1 MQWGGNWGKIREKPV
16 GGSVGP
22 QGVPAEPEPAA
33 EPPSPPQAGCP
44 AGPRPAACRGLPGEA
59 ADSLQDRKG
68 WVRLAGVCKDRG
80 LVFCRS
86 ISRAVIINQ
95 YKG

>member
-1 MQWGGNWGKIREKPV
+1 MCGKAAGGGLP
-16 GGSVGP
+16 
-22 QGVPAEPEPAA
+22 
-33 EPPSPPQAGCP
+33 C
-44 AGPRPAACRGLPGEA
+44 GPRPAACRGLPGED

>member
-1 MQWGGNWGKIREKPV
+1 MCGK
-16 GGSVGP
+16 
-22 QGVPAEPEPAA
+22 AA
-33 EPPSPPQAGCP
+33 AV
-44 AGPRPAACRGLPGEA
+44 CRGLPGED

>member
-1 MQWGGNWGKIREKPV
+1 MCGKAARRAFRRNRNRRR
-16 GGSVGP
+16 SRRARRRRAALR
-22 QGVPAEPEPAA
+22 AEAA
-33 EPPSPPQAGCP
+33 VCG
-44 AGPRPAACRGLPGEA
+44 GLPGED